1 MIPGPFTT
9 AVRTA
14 QAVARRGLSARD
26 CLEQVHDQ
34 GNRTVALVVTALSFF
49 GAVMVTIAYAQ
60 ARKITGNLAT
70 VGPPYLELLVRD
82 FGPLTCALLAAA
94 RCGAASAAELS
105 AMAVNEQVE
114 ALELCNGDP
123 YSDLVAPR
131 FVGALVAVPLLCI
144 LGTSAAAVSAAL
156 TARYVFLTDGMAFL
170 DPRFIDGWDLLSGG
184 LKALL
189 AAAWIPLAASSR
201 GLAARGGSA
210 AVGEAT
216 TDGVVVAC
224 VGSIVLVAAV
234 GLLFQLLGV

>member
-1 MIPGPFTT
+1 MSPGAFAT
-9 AVRTA
+9 AAYVAR
-14 QAVARRGLSARD
+14 AVARRGLSGRD
-26 CLEQVHDQ
+26 CLEQVYDQ

-82 FGPLTCALLAAA
+82 FGPLTCSLLAAA
-94 RCGAASAAELS
+94 RCGAATAAELS
-105 AMAVNEQVE
+105 SMSVNEQVE

-123 YSDLVAPR
+123 YADLVAPR
-131 FVGALVAVPLLCI
+131 LVGAVVAVPLLCI
-144 LGTSAAAVSAAL
+144 LGTAAAALSAAV
-156 TARYVFLTDGMAFL
+156 TARYVFHCDGMAFL

-184 LKALL
+184 LKAVLV
-189 AAAWIPLAASSR
+189 ATWIPLAASAK

-210 AVGEAT
+210 AVGTAT
-216 TDGVVVAC
+216 TDGVVSAC

-234 GLLFQLLGV
+234 GLLFQLAGV

>member
-1 MIPGPFTT
+1 VSPGPFTT
-9 AVRTA
+9 AARMFR
-14 QAVARRGLSARD
+14 AVARRGLSVRD
-26 CLEQVHDQ
+26 CVEQAYDQ

-94 RCGAASAAELS
+94 RCGAATAAELS

-123 YSDLVAPR
+123 YADLVAPR

-144 LGTSAAAVSAAL
+144 LGTTAAALSAACTAL
-156 TARYVFLTDGMAFL
+156 FVFQTDGMAFL
-170 DPRFIDGWDLLSGG
+170 DPRFIDVWDLVSGG

-189 AAAWIPLAASSR
+189 VAGWIPLSASAR

-216 TDGVVVAC
+216 TEGVVAAC
-224 VGSIVLVAAV
+224 VGSMMLVAAV
-234 GLLFQLLGV
+234 GLLFQVAGV

>member
-1 MIPGPFTT
+1 MSPGPLGT
-9 AVRTA
+9 AVRVA
-14 QAVARRGLSARD
+14 QAVARRGLSTRD
-26 CLEQVHDQ
+26 CLEQVYDQ

-82 FGPLTCALLAAA
+82 FGPLTCSLLAAA

-105 AMAVNEQVE
+105 AMSVNEQVE

-123 YSDLVAPR
+123 YADLVAPR
-131 FVGALVAVPLLCI
+131 VVGALVSVPLLCI
-144 LGTSAAAVSAAL
+144 LGTSAAAISAAF
-156 TARYVFLTDGMAFL
+156 TARYVFHTDGMAFM
-170 DPRFIDGWDLLSGG
+170 DPRFIDAWDLLSGG
-184 LKALL
+184 LKSLL
-189 AAAWIPLAASSR
+189 VAGWIPLAASAK

-216 TDGVVVAC
+216 TGGVVSAC

-234 GLLFQLLGV
+234 GLLFQLVGV